1 MTLHRHLSPTLI
13 ALSLTLVATAGGAA
27 GGAGA
32 GNASTEQSAASAA
45 TGSASVSPAA
55 RRNESVVFQRIDP
68 LTGKTRLY
76 TVRPDGSR
84 LRAVTRPGAGEER
97 DSLAD
102 WSPDGRSIALTRFFG
117 GRHCVSV
124 ARFCR
129 SDVLVVRPGGT
140 GVRNLTRAGCSGDC
154 VSSEYPSWS
163 PDGRRIAFERALGP
177 LPSVGPPPIVGIFVM
192 NADGS
197 NVRQLTQLKPNSG
210 SEDHGPSWSPD
221 GRRIAFMRSNNTIA
235 PVDASAIYS
244 VNADGSDLR
253 LVRRM
258 PRERPGAGTPNWSP
272 DGRRLLFSTYSRF
285 GSSGQAP
292 TGAQLFT
299 VKPNGRGLRQ
309 LTHLPGNSYNPAWSP
324 DGSKIVFARNRTVGP
339 EADLFT
345 MNADGTQVRR
355 LTHSPELRAG
365 WPDWRPPLGRQPA
378 PRARDRA
385 QPTTSPHGGALAPVA
400 GTTPPE

>member
-1 MTLHRHLSPTLI
+1 MIGATGL
-13 ALSLTLVATAGGAA
+13 ALAASASAGS
-27 GGAGA
+27 AGA
-32 GNASTEQSAASAA
+32 GNGNAEPPADRSG
-45 TGSASVSPAA
+45 TGPAGAA
-55 RRNESVVFQRIDP
+55 RESELIVFQRLDP
-68 LTGKTRLY
+68 DSGKLRLH
-76 TVRPDGSR
+76 TVRPDGSG
-84 LRAVTRPGAGEER
+84 LRAITQPGAGEDR

-102 WSPDGRSIALTRFFG
+102 WSPDGRSIAFTRFFG
-117 GRHCVSV
+117 GRPCVSV

-197 NVRQLTQLKPNSG
+197 NVRQLTQLQPGSG
-210 SEDHGPSWSPD
+210 TEDHAPSWSPD

-235 PVDASAIYS
+235 PVDASAIYT

-253 LVRRM
+253 LARRM

-272 DGRRLLFSTYSRF
+272 DGSRLLFSTYSRF
-285 GSSGQAP
+285 GSSAQPA

-309 LTHLPGNSYNPAWSP
+309 HTHLPGNSYNSAWSP

-339 EADLFT
+339 EADLYI
-345 MNADGTQVRR
+345 MNADGTHIRR
-355 LTHSPELRAG
+355 LTRNPTLRAQ

-378 PRARDRA
+378 TRTRNRA
-385 QPTTSPHGGALAPVA
+385 QRTTSPQGGALAPVT